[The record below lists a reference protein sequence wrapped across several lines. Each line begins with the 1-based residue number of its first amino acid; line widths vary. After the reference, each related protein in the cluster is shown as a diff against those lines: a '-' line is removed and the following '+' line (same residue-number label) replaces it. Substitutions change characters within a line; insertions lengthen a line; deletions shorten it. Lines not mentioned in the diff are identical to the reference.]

1 MPRIRRPNVQY
12 KPTTD
17 RDKYNKLISLSDKF
31 SVYQNSVNVT
41 AESQPIFVELLK
53 LYFDLIAQPIE
64 RSIQCN
70 LIIDSFLYLI
80 SPQGLVI
87 TKNNPNL
94 LATTLSKITELRD
107 DINKKPENA
116 DSCVYLGKFL
126 KDVEEIL
133 EKL

>member
-1 MPRIRRPNVQY
+1 MPRISRPNVSY

-17 RDKYNKLISLSDKF
+17 KDKYNKLISLSDKF

-41 AESQPIFVELLK
+41 DKSQTIFVELLK
-53 LYFDLIAQPIE
+53 LYFDLIAQPNE

-94 LATTLSKITELRD
+94 LATTLAKITELRD
-107 DINKKPENA
+107 DINKKPENPE
-116 DSCVYLGKFL
+116 SCVYLGKFL

-133 EKL
+133 ENI